1 MLPTLMTTPES
12 VLAGDKSFAGRGRA
26 NARPQAYDQN
36 HREAYQLGQRAGET
50 LRRERN
56 AYGMTAAP
64 GHTACG
70 REWSRRYVATDL
82 TRQDEAAFIAG
93 CLDGAVE
100 QGAR

>member
-1 MLPTLMTTPES
+1 MPGTSPSPAEG
-12 VLAGDKSFAGRGRA
+12 AQ